1 MGCSKRMIGADV
13 VDIRRIKSALELG
26 RFKMRVFTKNEQ
38 AYAEKQCNPYQSYAA
53 MYAAK
58 EAVAKLGG
66 KGIRGFALTDIEVVH
81 NDMGA
86 PEVVLH
92 GNAQKLFDGKVY
104 VSLSHERDYAFAV
117 ASYAFSE
124 IKPIMPGVT
133 VTDGDLELLPRL
145 RFTHKGDYGRVFVIG
160 GNGFMVGAPL
170 ITAEAAV
177 RAGAGLTTLC
187 VAQSMLDAY
196 RPRVKEIM
204 LKGLPDESGM
214 ICFNEEAL
222 SEIATKADVIVIGM
236 GMGANPSLPAILE
249 WIFTNYNGMLVCDAD
264 GINALV
270 GSQALCEQSKRC
282 TLVLT
287 PHVGE
292 YQRIQKALGTDSVS
306 ESASK
311 IGAVIACKSAYT
323 IISDGITD
331 YNVTSGCAA
340 MAKGGSG
347 DALAGIIGAYLCRT
361 TPLQATALACHH
373 FGRCGEKAAAIK
385 GENAVTASDI
395 IACL

>member
-1 MGCSKRMIGADV
+1 MIGADV
-13 VDIRRIKSALELG
+13 VDIRRIKSALESE

-58 EAVAKLGG
+58 EAVAKLSG

-81 NDMGA
+81 NDLGA
-86 PEVVLH
+86 PEVALH
-92 GNAQKLFDGKVY
+92 GNAQKLFDGNVY

-117 ASYAFSE
+117 ASYSFVDSR
-124 IKPIMPGVT
+124 PILPGIT
-133 VTDGDLELLPRL
+133 ITDGDLELLPRF
-145 RFTHKGDYGRVFVIG
+145 RFTHKGDYGRVYVIG

-204 LKGLPDESGM
+204 LKGLRDDGGTISFDEES
-214 ICFNEEAL
+214 L
-222 SEIATKADVIVIGM
+222 SEISSKADVIVMGM

-249 WIFTNYNGMLVCDAD
+249 WLFSNYNGLLVCDAD
-264 GINALV
+264 AINALA
-270 GSQALCEQSKRC
+270 SSRALCEQNKKC

-287 PHVGE
+287 PHMGE

-306 ESASK
+306 ESATK
-311 IGAVIACKSAYT
+311 LGAVIACKSAYT

-347 DALAGIIGAYLCRT
+347 DALAGIIAAYLCRT
-361 TPLQATALACHH
+361 TPLQATALACHY
-373 FGRCGEKAAAIK
+373 FGRCGQRAAAIK